1 MLLSLPYRHGFGL
14 LAAKITNLFHL
25 RTYPS
30 KKILSENQEGH
41 NRLAQLL
48 IDKEV
53 IFAED
58 VEHIFGKRPWASR
71 SEEISANKTAAELK
85 KAEQEE
91 EQKAIEAEKE
101 VKEEEKHEK

>member
-1 MLLSLPYRHGFGL
+1 M
-14 LAAKITNLFHL
+14 
-25 RTYPS
+25 
-30 KKILSENQEGH
+30 
-41 NRLAQLL
+41 
-48 IDKEV
+48 
-53 IFAED
+53 
-58 VEHIFGKRPWASR
+58 ASR